1 MFHRTITTNDITV
14 QLQNLVEGG
23 EVVTTHRLLLEDEYG
38 TLNHRTNVLIPS
50 VPEQK
55 YQNNFLIG
63 TISHL
68 SPYICQKW
76 PIK

>member
-1 MFHRTITTNDITV
+1 MFHRTITTNDISA

-23 EVVTTHRLLLEDEYG
+23 VVVTTHRLLLEDEYG
-38 TLNHRTNVLIPS
+38 TLNHRINVLILS

-68 SPYICQKW
+68 FPHRSQKW
-76 PIK
+76 PIT